1 MKATVTILDQ
11 DFEVEYEFKIT
22 AHGYPE
28 TGPTYYSGGEPAE
41 GPEFELEILG
51 LRFPKQAADLP
62 DLEIPKWLDALLV
75 THLSERDDVYDII
88 CRADEDRAFCDDRD

>member
-22 AHGYPE
+22 AHGCPA
-28 TGPTYYSGGEPAE
+28 TGPSYSCGGEPAQ
-41 GPEFELEILG
+41 GPEFEIEIIG
-51 LRFPKQAADLP
+51 MQFCQQAPASP
-62 DLEIPKWLDALLV
+62 DPEIPAWLDALLV
-75 THLSERDDVYDII
+75 THLSERDDVYDIV